1 MSGSTEQVGPLLGPG
16 DRAPDFD
23 LPAADR
29 DVRISLSDYYRR
41 GPVLL
46 LLLRGLYCSFCRR
59 HISQLRP
66 ACDALKREGIQLL
79 GIVVASAAH
88 ARQYFGYRPPCF
100 PIAAA
105 PDRGIHRAYGL
116 PAVERSPQFLEETQR
131 LAAAANAEL
140 GIAAPPGEAVPAF
153 MKWDGFEMTAEDE
166 AEHKRPLQFVGFFLI
181 DPDGVIRWAQVTPR
195 EGALLPPK
203 AEELLA
209 LL

>member
-1 MSGSTEQVGPLLGPG
+1 MPSVTSEGLRPG
-16 DRAPDFD
+16 DLAPDFD

-29 DVRISLSDYYRR
+29 DGQVSLAEVRRQ

-46 LLLRGLYCSFCRR
+46 VMLRGLYCPFCRR

-66 ACDALKREGIQLL
+66 ACDDLKKEGIQLL
-79 GIVVASAAH
+79 GIVVASAAR

-116 PAVERSPQFLEETQR
+116 PSVERTALFREETQR
-131 LAAAANAEL
+131 LAAEANAEL
-140 GIAAPPGEAVPAF
+140 GIEAPPEEAGPAF
-153 MKWDGFEMTAEDE
+153 DKWDGFEMTAEDE
-166 AEHKRPLQFVGFFLI
+166 AEYERPLQFVGYFLVGR
-181 DPDGVIRWAQVTPR
+181 DGVIRWARVYPR
-195 EGALLPPK
+195 VPYMHPPK
-203 AEELLA
+203 VEELLA

>member
-1 MSGSTEQVGPLLGPG
+1 MPSATSGGLGPG
-16 DRAPDFD
+16 DLAPDFD

-29 DVRISLSDYYRR
+29 DGQVSLAEVRRR

-46 LLLRGLYCSFCRR
+46 VMLRGLYCPFCRR

-66 ACDALKREGIQLL
+66 ACDALKEEGIQLL
-79 GIVVASAAH
+79 GVVVASAAH

-105 PDRGIHRAYGL
+105 PDRAIHRAYGL
-116 PAVERSPQFLEETQR
+116 PSVERTAQFLEETQR
-131 LAAAANAEL
+131 LAAEANAEL
-140 GIAAPPGEAVPAF
+140 GIEAPPGESAQAF

-166 AEHKRPLQFVGFFLI
+166 AEHKRPLQFVGYFLVGR
-181 DPDGVIRWAQVTPR
+181 DGVIRWAQVTSR
-195 EGALLPPK
+195 EGSLHPPK